1 MNTLEGDGKEF
12 EMDSLMNSEPV
23 QLFEVMRNM
32 GSGVKVEDSSEGKV
46 LDLLKFGEVRRVGCK
61 KERIA
66 IIKFRGDDR
75 VDQSFSSFR
84 CKKLS
89 NRSNIF
95 ENDKRGGDS
104 FRYV

>member
-23 QLFEVMRNM
+23 QLLEVMRNM

-46 LDLLKFGEVRRVGCK
+46 LDLLKFGEVRRVGRK

-66 IIKFRGDDR
+66 IIKFRSDDR
-75 VDQSFSSFR
+75 VDQSFSSLR
-84 CKKLS
+84 GKKLS

>member
-23 QLFEVMRNM
+23 QLLEVMRNM

-46 LDLLKFGEVRRVGCK
+46 LDLLEFGEVRRVGRK

-66 IIKFRGDDR
+66 IIKFRGDDPGSKFQQLQ
-75 VDQSFSSFR
+75 V
-84 CKKLS
+84 
-89 NRSNIF
+89 
-95 ENDKRGGDS
+95 
-104 FRYV
+104 